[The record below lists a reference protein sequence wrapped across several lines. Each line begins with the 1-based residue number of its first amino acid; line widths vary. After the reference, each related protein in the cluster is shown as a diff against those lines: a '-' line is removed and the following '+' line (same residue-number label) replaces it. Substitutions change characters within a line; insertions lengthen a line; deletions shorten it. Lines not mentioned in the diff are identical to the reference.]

1 MQEEKGE
8 SEADMVE
15 GDADGWGR
23 ESMEGSSGSVGG
35 YWNDVVFS

>member
-8 SEADMVE
+8 SEADM
-15 GDADGWGR
+15 GKGGADGWCR